1 MQIAEAQRDLSRAY
15 AGGGPGV
22 IISGLIWAAAWL
34 AETRAG
40 IAAGFTVLFFGG
52 MLIYPAALLVNR
64 VFLKRAREQAGNPG
78 GPLVMES
85 TIAMIAGLFAAW
97 LFLKYDPALVMP
109 LSAIMV
115 GTHYFAFRTAYGDKL
130 FWLLAALV
138 TAAGFA
144 GIYNFA
150 PLPGGVTLTVAI
162 IEAAFGAFL
171 TWRHL
176 RGSGGRETA
185 GR

>member
-1 MQIAEAQRDLSRAY
+1 MQISEAQSDLSRAY
-15 AGGGPGV
+15 TGGGPGV
-22 IISGLIWAAAWL
+22 IISGLIWTAAWL

-40 IAAGFTVLFFGG
+40 IATGFGVLFFGG

-64 VFLKRAREQAGNPG
+64 VFLKRAKELAGNPG

-138 TAAGFA
+138 TVAGFA
-144 GIYNFA
+144 GIYSFV

-162 IEAAFGAFL
+162 IEVLFGVFL
-171 TWRHL
+171 TWRNL
-176 RGSGGRETA
+176 R
-185 GR
+185 